1 MEEDNIAQ
9 DIPPEPK
16 QTPIPLEKIKKRCR
30 ICGHRFA
37 IRKTKITNIRDAVFV
52 CEYCGK

>member
-1 MEEDNIAQ
+1 MEEDK
-9 DIPPEPK
+9 EPK

-37 IRKTKITNIRDAVFV
+37 IRKTTITNIRDAVFV